1 MRNIKSS
8 LVIPRLSVVENITFI
23 LSILLLFMQPLKNA
37 ISIFSYIDE
46 FAVLFSF
53 MAFAYTVIRR
63 RSISTIEG
71 KIIASFLLFIIV
83 GLFGNTLSKVDRST
97 AAILTDVLSYGKFFM
112 MIIGGVALFDSLKNS
127 KWIFSIIVKLVRC
140 LVVVGLILAILN
152 QIIDL
157 GMRDD
162 IRYGMYCFSYI
173 YDTAA
178 IFSWYCYMFI
188 LVLSIDLLNGVNR
201 KRIIFVLLNMCLWL
215 FTGRSRGF
223 AFCAIYI
230 MLVLLLRMYEIK
242 QKQLKIKIG
251 YFVMLGLL
259 GVIVAWNQLVFYFT
273 TTTEARSILLYVGID
288 LFKKYFPLGAGLATF
303 GTAAAQKYYSPV
315 YGMGSCRNQLFQ
327 RAVRPCI
334 SGISD
339 DGLCGDL
346 RSTDFFGADFQQYAL
361 RADRRCSVYRDS
373 VLQPDENGKSVQT
386 DLRQSLKPGK
396 SEERKDSRQKAVSRR
411 RV

>member
-1 MRNIKSS
+1 MNFLRTTKLRQGKTVRNIKSS

-178 IFSWYCYMFI
+178 IFS
-188 LVLSIDLLNGVNR
+188 VH
-201 KRIIFVLLNMCLWL
+201 
-215 FTGRSRGF
+215 
-223 AFCAIYI
+223 
-230 MLVLLLRMYEIK
+230 
-242 QKQLKIKIG
+242 
-251 YFVMLGLL
+251 
-259 GVIVAWNQLVFYFT
+259 
-273 TTTEARSILLYVGID
+273 
-288 LFKKYFPLGAGLATF
+288 
-303 GTAAAQKYYSPV
+303 
-315 YGMGSCRNQLFQ
+315 
-327 RAVRPCI
+327 
-334 SGISD
+334 
-339 DGLCGDL
+339 
-346 RSTDFFGADFQQYAL
+346 
-361 RADRRCSVYRDS
+361 
-373 VLQPDENGKSVQT
+373 GK
-386 DLRQSLKPGK
+386 
-396 SEERKDSRQKAVSRR
+396 
-411 RV
+411 